1 VTTQTNQIQ
10 TGWDVYGSDGEKI
23 GTIDEVGANY
33 VVVQKGF
40 FFPTDIYIPTS
51 AVTSVGEDRVEI
63 SATKDSVEGQ
73 GWDQPP
79 VADAGAETYAGD
91 TSYETTDVRTTDD
104 AYVGAAP
111 TDTTDTYADT
121 SDSGTIERRE
131 EQLQARTREEQAGE
145 VRISKDVVHEEQSI
159 DVPVTREEVQ
169 VSSRQ
174 VDRPASGDAFSDQD
188 IAVPVMEEDVEVT
201 KEARVVEEFDVD
213 KQTYQ
218 DTERVTDTVR
228 KERVDIDETGN
239 VRRDDD
245 RSNR

>member
-1 VTTQTNQIQ
+1 
-10 TGWDVYGSDGEKI
+10 
-23 GTIDEVGANY
+23 
-33 VVVQKGF
+33 
-40 FFPTDIYIPTS
+40 
-51 AVTSVGEDRVEI
+51 
-63 SATKDSVEGQ
+63 
-73 GWDQPP
+73 
-79 VADAGAETYAGD
+79 
-91 TSYETTDVRTTDD
+91 
-104 AYVGAAP
+104 
-111 TDTTDTYADT
+111 
-121 SDSGTIERRE
+121 
-131 EQLQARTREEQAGE
+131 
-145 VRISKDVVHEEQSI
+145 VHEEQSI